1 MNEESCV
8 KELLNGLDMG
18 IVSID
23 HLTDKIESDKFR
35 EIVKYQRKNYAEL
48 KERVEQTFSHIQ
60 DSRKKNFMLETMIEM
75 KTLLTNDS
83 KIAKMLIEGSNQ
95 AVMTMTHLLNKE
107 NHIDSHIKNYANDFE
122 DISKRYIEEL
132 KEFL

>member
-1 MNEESCV
+1 MNEDNYI

-23 HLTDKIESDKFR
+23 HLTDKIESDAFR
-35 EIVKYQRKNYAEL
+35 EIVESQRKNYAEL
-48 KERVEQTFSHIQ
+48 KERVAQTFPHVQ

-132 KEFL
+132 KAYL